1 MRYAPYDTLDGVPH
15 VIVDGKAREDTVLTL
30 SHWPGSATHEA
41 LRADLSAEIAFRYLD
56 HPELAVPVD
65 VVSNN
70 HFDHDG
76 LASVFVLV
84 EPQAAV
90 ARRERVVD
98 FARAGDFARF
108 ETRAAAQASFAMTSL
123 QREVEGD
130 RYTALLPCLP
140 EVLDRPERFRDRW
153 EDEDAH
159 LAESEA
165 AIASGTVQIDE
176 LPELDLAIVTVP
188 ETWSERQ
195 VPRFNSVEPGAV
207 HPMAVH
213 NATDRFRV
221 LYRRGRRYEL
231 QLRYE
236 TWVQYVSRRP
246 LPRPDLRP
254 LAAELSA
261 REGTGSWVF
270 EDVGGMTP
278 RLRLEGAEE
287 SSIAP
292 EPFVDAVVDALC
304 VAPAGWDPYE

>member
-1 MRYAPYDTLDGVPH
+1 MRYEPYDALDGVPH
-15 VIVDGKAREDTVLTL
+15 VIVDGAARSGTVLTL
-30 SHWPGSATHEA
+30 SHWPGSPTPPV
-41 LRADLSAEIAFRYLD
+41 LQADLSAEIAFRYLD
-56 HPELAVPVD
+56 HPQLAVPVE

-84 EPQAAV
+84 DPEAAL

-98 FARAGDFARF
+98 LARAGDFARF
-108 ETRAAAQASFAMTSL
+108 EARAAAQASFALASL

-130 RYTALLPCLP
+130 RYAALLPRLP
-140 EVLDRPERFRDRW
+140 EILDHPERFRDRW

-165 AIASGTVQIDE
+165 AIASGAVQIDE

-188 ETWSERQ
+188 EAWIERR
-195 VPRFNSVEPGAV
+195 VPRGSSSVATAV

-231 QLRYE
+231 ALRYE

-246 LPRPDLRP
+246 RPRPDLRP
-254 LAAELSA
+254 LAKELSA
-261 REGTGSWVF
+261 REDNGTWVF
-270 EDVGGMTP
+270 EDDGGMTP

-304 VAPAGWDPYE
+304 IAPAGWDPYD